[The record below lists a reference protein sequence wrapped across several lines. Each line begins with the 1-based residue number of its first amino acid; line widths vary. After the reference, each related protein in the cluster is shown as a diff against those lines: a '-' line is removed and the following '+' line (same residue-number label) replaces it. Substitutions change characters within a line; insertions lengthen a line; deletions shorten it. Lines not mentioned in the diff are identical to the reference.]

1 MCGLLHG
8 SYGWED
14 PRLLRWRYS
23 AESKSWICSNLQIRG
38 SVSNSSG
45 SRRDQ
50 RRPRHV
56 LTAS

>member
-8 SYGWED
+8 SYSWED

-23 AESKSWICSNLQIRG
+23 AENKFWICSNPQIRG

-45 SRRDQ
+45 SRRNQ
-50 RRPRHV
+50 RRPRYA